1 MFKANLLKVIDY
13 LEGKI
18 DIYNGQYESVINTW
32 NDAWDEM
39 RWQGYDPETVNG
51 IRKYM
56 KDNNI

>member
-1 MFKANLLKVIDY
+1 MFKENLLKVIDY

-18 DIYNGQYESVINTW
+18 DIYNGQYANVINTW

-39 RWQGYDPETVNG
+39 RWQGYDPQTING
-51 IRKYM
+51 IQKYM